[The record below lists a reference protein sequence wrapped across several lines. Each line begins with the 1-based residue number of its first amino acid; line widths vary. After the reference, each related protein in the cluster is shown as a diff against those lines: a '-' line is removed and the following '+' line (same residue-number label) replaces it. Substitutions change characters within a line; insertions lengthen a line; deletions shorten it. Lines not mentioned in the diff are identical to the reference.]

1 MKFNE
6 NHTYHADLS
15 KDVRNATDIW
25 GMVDDDVFPIR
36 LECAFFVVGCLRV
49 SFSRHMFTFSCN
61 NEECVAVK
69 RFSFVSN

>member
-1 MKFNE
+1 MMMCFQSGWN
-6 NHTYHADLS
+6 
-15 KDVRNATDIW
+15 VR
-25 GMVDDDVFPIR
+25 
-36 LECAFFVVGCLRV
+36 FFVVGCLRV